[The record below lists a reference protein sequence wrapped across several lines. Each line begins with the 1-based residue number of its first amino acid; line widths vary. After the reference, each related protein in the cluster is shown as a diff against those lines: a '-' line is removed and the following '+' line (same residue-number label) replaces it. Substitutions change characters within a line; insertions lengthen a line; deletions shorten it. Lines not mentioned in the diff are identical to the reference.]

1 MNFFRK
7 AKNGIVKKF
16 SKKSNQSPKAE
27 REEIKEISLSL
38 IIYFSNETY
47 IFMIKIF
54 MKCKVP
60 KKNKK
65 IQKSFKNPKNNTFF
79 FIYLSEGEIEK
90 KGKGEKAHNKIKHLS
105 ITVQNQYKY
114 LKNQLKGEIKGIKV
128 RIVNIIKIIFKIFP
142 NSRKISKI

>member
-79 FIYLSEGEIEK
+79 FIYLSEGEIVK
-90 KGKGEKAHNKIKHLS
+90 
-105 ITVQNQYKY
+105 
-114 LKNQLKGEIKGIKV
+114 
-128 RIVNIIKIIFKIFP
+128 
-142 NSRKISKI
+142 